1 MTLRIAL
8 SLLLAAALG
17 AVVAPSSRQ
26 SPAIAPGVR
35 IGPALV
41 GGLTSEPARAA
52 VANAYA
58 RPLRVQF
65 GRRTWTI
72 EPARFGV
79 RPQVDDAVG
88 RALQAAPR
96 ARVPIEVRSPSRAVR
111 AFVAKLAHSIDR
123 PARDAQLAGFD
134 RKPLIAPARP
144 GVAVR
149 RAAAAAA
156 IGHALTRAAAGPL
169 EIPTRAIEPTRT
181 VAHFGPLIVIQRAAN
196 SLRLF
201 DGRTLVRAFGVATG
215 QSVYP
220 TPSGLFHIVDMQRD
234 PWWYPPDSDW
244 ARGEKPVPPGPGNP
258 LGTRWMG
265 IDSPGVGMHG
275 TPDDSSIG
283 YSASHG
289 CVRMHIADAEWLFEH
304 VDVGTPVLIE

>member
-1 MTLRIAL
+1 MTFRIGL
-8 SLLLAAALG
+8 SLLLAVALG

-26 SPAIAPGVR
+26 YPAIAPGVR

-52 VANAYA
+52 VAKAYA
-58 RPLRVQF
+58 KPLRVRF
-65 GRRTWTI
+65 GSRTWTLD
-72 EPARFGV
+72 PAAVGV
-79 RPQVDDAVG
+79 RAGVDDAVG

-96 ARVPIEVRSPSRAVR
+96 ERVSIEVRSPARAVR
-111 AFVAKLAHSIDR
+111 EFVAKLAHSIDR
-123 PARDAQLAGFD
+123 PARDAQLVGFD
-134 RKPLIAPARP
+134 RRPLIASARP

-149 RAAAAAA
+149 RAAATAA
-156 IGHALTRAAAGPL
+156 IRRALVRGATGPL
-169 EIPTRAIEPTRT
+169 EIPTRTIEPQRT
-181 VAHFGPLIVIQRAAN
+181 VARFGPLIVIQRGAN

-201 DGRTLVRAFGVATG
+201 DGRRLVRAFGVATG
-215 QSVYP
+215 QAVYP

-234 PWWYPPDSDW
+234 PWWYPPNSDW

-289 CVRMHIADAEWLFEH
+289 CVRMHIPDAEWLFEH